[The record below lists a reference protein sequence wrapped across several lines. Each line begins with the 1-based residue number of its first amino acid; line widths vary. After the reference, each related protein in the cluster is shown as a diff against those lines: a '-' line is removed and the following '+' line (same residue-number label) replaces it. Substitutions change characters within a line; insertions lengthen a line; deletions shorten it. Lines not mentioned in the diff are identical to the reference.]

1 MYCDSI
7 VHSLLVAAPQ
17 VVRPV
22 LGISIAPPQTLRQ
35 LRQDGVLI
43 LEVPSGTPAGKAGI
57 RGTFR

>member
-1 MYCDSI
+1 MPLF
-7 VHSLLVAAPQ
+7 HFGLQ

-43 LEVPSGTPAGKAGI
+43 LEVPSGTPAAKANI